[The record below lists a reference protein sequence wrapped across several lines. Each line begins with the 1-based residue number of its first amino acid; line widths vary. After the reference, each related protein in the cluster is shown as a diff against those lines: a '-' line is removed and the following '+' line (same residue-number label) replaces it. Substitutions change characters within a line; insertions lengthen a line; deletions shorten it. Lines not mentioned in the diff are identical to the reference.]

1 MTGSKKIVLTGPPGT
16 GKTTI
21 KKVFFE
27 LANPLKLLEESLDPT
42 RGIESSIFSM
52 FDKSLGVFDLAG
64 QENENWF
71 SSEKEVF
78 EDCSVIICIFD
89 IRNTLK
95 AIIDF
100 IIKVLEIKKDLKLY
114 DCKIV
119 IFLHKIDLV
128 KFSYLS
134 NKIRAIIEYFK
145 VKLHEAQDI
154 PIYQTSIAKKYF
166 FKTYSIIHDVLNL
179 IFSQDLIPISR
190 DFFEQLKTDL
200 LIILKFDSNR
210 SYSWEV
216 LKSRFSLS
224 LSQTLLHMDR
234 LSELGFVEI
243 KNHNPFTFKLT
254 QRAHLF
260 KSGIEKEI
268 TKTDESRL
276 DKGIELFHI
285 FLNLRKEK

>member
-64 QENENWF
+64 QENENWL
-71 SSEKEVF
+71 STEKTIF
-78 EDCSVIICIFD
+78 EDTSVIICIFD

-95 AIIDF
+95 EIIDF
-100 IIKVLEIKKDLKLY
+100 IINIIEIKKELNLY
-114 DCKIV
+114 NSKIV

-128 KFSYLS
+128 KSSYLS
-134 NKIRAIIEYFK
+134 TKNRAIREYIK
-145 VKLHEAQDI
+145 VKLLEAQEI
-154 PIYQTSIAKKYF
+154 RIYHTSIAKEYF
-166 FKTYSIIHDVLNL
+166 FRTYSIIHDVLNL
-179 IFSQDLIPISR
+179 IFSQDLIPLSR
-190 DFFEQLKTDL
+190 DYFEQLKTDL
-200 LIILKFDSNR
+200 LIILKFDSNH

-216 LKSRFSLS
+216 LKSRFNLS
-224 LSQTLLHMDR
+224 LSQTLQHMDR
-234 LSELGFVEI
+234 LSDLGFVEI

-260 KSGIEKEI
+260 KSGIEQEI
-268 TKTDESRL
+268 TRTDESRIN
-276 DKGIELFHI
+276 KGVELFHI
-285 FLNLRKEK
+285 FLNLRKN